1 MNQHTG
7 FGTALRA
14 VRQSLGLSQAAL
26 AMELATPQ
34 RHVSFLE
41 TGRAAPTRAM
51 VARIAMNL
59 SLSAAQRAALFA
71 ASGFSA
77 PYPMRDHQS
86 EEITAALHMI
96 ERQILAHWPYPA
108 FIIDKEWTILRHNSP
123 AAQLLA
129 PFARPVDGTFNML
142 EILLQ
147 PEFRSLVENWDEV
160 SAGFYF
166 RLHDAA
172 HRSARVAAAFAMARA
187 RGDFDHIPNLLISQE
202 QTPVFI
208 PVRLRMAEGLVL
220 SFTSLLGRFAAVQDA
235 LIESF
240 DIELL
245 VPVDDTSA
253 MGLRACFG

>member
-1 MNQHTG
+1 MQHKTA
-7 FGTALRA
+7 FGPALRA

-26 AMELATPQ
+26 AMELSTPQ

-51 VARIAMNL
+51 VSRIAMEL
-59 SLSAAQRAALFA
+59 SLNTAQRAALFA

-77 PYPMRDHQS
+77 PYPTRDPQS
-86 EEITAALHMI
+86 AEIVGVLQMI

-108 FIIDKEWTILRHNSP
+108 FILDKEWTILRHNDR
-123 AAQLLA
+123 AARLLA
-129 PFARPVDGTFNML
+129 PFRHPDGRAFNML
-142 EILLQ
+142 EILLE
-147 PEFRSLVENWDEV
+147 PDFRKLIENWDEV

-172 HRSARVAAAFAMARA
+172 QRSPRVADAFAMARA
-187 RGDFDHIPNLLISQE
+187 RGDFDHIPNLLTSQN
-202 QTPVFI
+202 QAPVFI
-208 PVRLRMAEGLVL
+208 PVRLRMADGLVL
-220 SFTSLLGRFAAVQDA
+220 CFTSLLGRFATVQDA

-245 VPVDDTSA
+245 VPVDDASA
-253 MGLRACFG
+253 AGLKEWFG